1 MFPAQAT
8 DPLLDA
14 CGERPAPLC
23 TWVYEHTDGNA
34 TLARTVDW
42 MIGKPLAIAGVILV
56 SWILRL
62 ITRRWAHR
70 AVRRMLT
77 PSSVTLRLE
86 GYGGVADAV
95 DATEKR
101 RFSRAESL
109 AGAVSSMIA
118 VVIWVAAIFVIVSII
133 GIDLAPLLAA
143 TGIIGV
149 ALGFGSQSLVRDCIN
164 GLFMLMEDQYGIGD
178 DIDVGQA
185 TGVVEGITLRATI
198 LRGDDG
204 TVWHVPNG
212 EIRRVG
218 NRTQLWSAAIV
229 DIEVAYDADLT
240 LAKAVLQ
247 ETADDVCKSEPFANS
262 VLEAPK
268 VLGVQSVAASGVT
281 LRLIVKTA
289 PGAQWALQRAL
300 REATKSALDT
310 NGVQM
315 SFTARLAT

>member
-1 MFPAQAT
+1 MVPAQAT
-8 DPLLDA
+8 DPLTDA
-14 CGERPAPLC
+14 CGVKPSGLC
-23 TWVYEHTDGNA
+23 KWVYEQTDGNVGLTKA
-34 TLARTVDW
+34 ADW
-42 MIGKPLAIAGVILV
+42 LIGKPLAIVGVILV

-77 PSSVTLRLE
+77 PSSVILRLE
-86 GYGGVADAV
+86 GLGGDADAV
-95 DATEKR
+95 AATEKR
-101 RFSRAESL
+101 RFARAESL
-109 AGAVSSMIA
+109 AGAVSSTLA
-118 VVIWVAAIFVIVSII
+118 VVIWVGAIFLIVGII
-133 GIDLAPLLAA
+133 GINLAPLLAA
-143 TGIIGV
+143 TGILGV

-164 GLFMLMEDQYGIGD
+164 GFFMLTEDQYGIGD

-185 TGVVEGITLRATI
+185 TGVVERITLRATI
-198 LRGDDG
+198 LRGFDG

-247 ETADDVCKSEPFANS
+247 ETADEVCTSEQFAPG
-262 VLEAPK
+262 VLEPPK

-300 REATKSALDT
+300 REATKRALDA
-310 NGVQM
+310 NCVEM
-315 SFTARLAT
+315 SFTARPAL